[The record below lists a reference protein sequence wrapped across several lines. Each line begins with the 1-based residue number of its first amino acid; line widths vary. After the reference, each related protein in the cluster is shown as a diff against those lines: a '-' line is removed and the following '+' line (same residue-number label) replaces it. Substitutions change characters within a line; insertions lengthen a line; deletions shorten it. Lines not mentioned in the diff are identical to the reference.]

1 MAVYDIL
8 SILLLESDF
17 AEERMGTGII
27 VCGLNG
33 SGKST
38 LGKALAKKLHFH
50 FIDNEDL
57 YFPKIDPNYIYAS
70 PRTRE
75 EVKELLLSEISEHEN
90 FVFTSVK
97 GDYGETIY
105 PFFQYVVLID
115 VPKDIRI
122 QRVRN
127 RSFQKF
133 GKRMRI
139 GGDLHEQE
147 ERFFDFVK
155 SRPENTVEEWVR
167 SLKCP
172 VLRIDGTKSIA
183 ENVDFIVEQIQN

>member
-1 MAVYDIL
+1 
-8 SILLLESDF
+8 
-17 AEERMGTGII
+17 MGMGII
-27 VCGLNG
+27 ICGLNG

-38 LGKALAKKLHFH
+38 LGKTLAEKLHFH

-57 YFPKIDPNYIYAS
+57 YFPKTDTNYTYAYPCS
-70 PRTRE
+70 RE
-75 EVKELLLSEISEHEN
+75 EVETLLWEEIRTHKN

-97 GDYGETIY
+97 GDYGESNT
-105 PFFQYVVLID
+105 PFFQYAILIE

-122 QRVRN
+122 QRVKN
-127 RSFQKF
+127 RSFRKF
-133 GKRMRI
+133 GERMLL

-147 ERFFDFVK
+147 EKFFDFVK

-172 VLRIDGTKSIA
+172 VLRIDGTKPI
-183 ENVDFIVEQIQN
+183 ENNVDFIIEQMQNVVCE

>member
-1 MAVYDIL
+1 
-8 SILLLESDF
+8 
-17 AEERMGTGII
+17 MGTGII

-57 YFPKIDPNYIYAS
+57 YFPKTDSHYIYAS
-70 PRTRE
+70 PRTRK
-75 EVKELLLSEISEHEN
+75 EVEKLLWSEISEHEN

-97 GDYGETIY
+97 GDYGKKIY

-115 VPKDIRI
+115 VSKDIRM
-122 QRVRN
+122 QRVRD

-133 GKRMRI
+133 GKRMRS

-147 ERFFDFVK
+147 EKFFDFVK
-155 SRPENTVEEWVR
+155 SRPENTVEEWVQ
-167 SLKCP
+167 SIKCP
-172 VLRIDGTKSIA
+172 VIRIDGTKSIE
-183 ENVDFIVEQIQN
+183 ENVDYIVEQIQKFALEVR